1 MVKYMNEI
9 ASTRGNR
16 LFTSTQSLME
26 MLFLGCYVLD
36 YISQ

>member
-1 MVKYMNEI
+1 MGKGMKSPVLE
-9 ASTRGNR
+9 

-26 MLFLGCYVLD
+26 MLFLDCYVLD

>member
-1 MVKYMNEI
+1 MNEI
-9 ASTRGNR
+9 ALLE

-26 MLFLGCYVLD
+26 MLFLGCNVLD